1 MMHNGTCLFS
11 AQILG
16 VFSCITQCP
25 AAPSSDL
32 LLLITQP
39 HFPENNPQELDRLP
53 PHPCISAGPHVC
65 KEKVTQFQVATA
77 VLSGSAFSPF
87 LQQRLMRASTVQGA
101 WGKIQR
107 PGGAWYGGR
116 DRGGWLCRLVS
127 L

>member
-25 AAPSSDL
+25 AAPSSGQL
-32 LLLITQP
+32 LLMTQP
-39 HFPENNPQELDRLP
+39 HFPENNPQEPERFP
-53 PHPCISAGPHVC
+53 PHPCISAGRQVC
-65 KEKVTQFQVATA
+65 KEKVTHFQVATA
-77 VLSGSAFSPF
+77 VLTSSAFFPF

-101 WGKIQR
+101 WGKIQCGR
-107 PGGAWYGGR
+107 R